1 LQYLGH
7 VYRALTAPKNGP
19 TVYDLC
25 DPLLLGPGSGD
36 AHLRKFYK
44 TAIANPALRPLLSRA
59 GLSQLRDPAQ
69 FNTLR
74 DAIVA
79 ARDQASPDWLAVG
92 RPVAALL
99 DQFPHSHPKRPPAP
113 PTTEPVPAAELDRII
128 TACAR
133 HLLRSYARHDF
144 IPCYAAFNLIGD
156 PDFRGRD
163 LLIALQGLNARAYK
177 NSTLLFNLTRA
188 FIAGAPA
195 AAVINPPWRGL
206 AELIWSPVQIR
217 HRSAYY
223 DAFYA
228 EALMDFLGSGLATA
242 QEAGATRRT
251 VEQLI
256 GFCLNES
263 RERVPSL
270 IDRTPFDV
278 VTALAPAPHARFSRF
293 FAKKFLGAGIFGEAS
308 WDQAIANLQKAVELD
323 PGRIYH
329 RLELAR
335 IYADRKRYQEA
346 LDQLGRISSLPDR
359 EILDPL
365 YRERAMELQRRI
377 GDRT

>member
-1 LQYLGH
+1 MQYLGH
-7 VYRALTAPKNGP
+7 AYRALTAPKNGP

-25 DPLLLGPGSGD
+25 DPLLLGPGGGD

-59 GLSQLRDPAQ
+59 GLPQLRDPTQ
-69 FNTLR
+69 FNALR

-79 ARDQASPDWLAVG
+79 ARDQASPDWLAIG

-99 DQFPHSHPKRPPAP
+99 DQVPHSHPKRPPAP
-113 PTTEPVPAAELDRII
+113 PPTEPVAAVEFDRIA

-188 FIAGAPA
+188 FIAGGPA
-195 AAVINPPWRGL
+195 AAVINPPWHGL

-242 QEAGATRRT
+242 KR
-251 VEQLI
+251 
-256 GFCLNES
+256 
-263 RERVPSL
+263 
-270 IDRTPFDV
+270 
-278 VTALAPAPHARFSRF
+278 PAPRAARSKSSSASASMKAASRC
-293 FAKKFLGAGIFGEAS
+293 
-308 WDQAIANLQKAVELD
+308 
-323 PGRIYH
+323 
-329 RLELAR
+329 
-335 IYADRKRYQEA
+335 
-346 LDQLGRISSLPDR
+346 
-359 EILDPL
+359 
-365 YRERAMELQRRI
+365 RA
-377 GDRT
+377 